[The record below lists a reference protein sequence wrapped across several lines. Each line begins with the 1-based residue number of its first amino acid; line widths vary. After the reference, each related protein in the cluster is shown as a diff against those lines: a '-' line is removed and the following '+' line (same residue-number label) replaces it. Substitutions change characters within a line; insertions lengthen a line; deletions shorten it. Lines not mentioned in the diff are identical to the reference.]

1 MCDQWIA
8 TSSNNLVTVSQRT
21 QISIGSMGWKC
32 KCRRID
38 PTYVSVQASAGV
50 VVVGAGGGVVLQSQ
64 LVVGG
69 RVVQPQGSWVFM
81 IA

>member
-1 MCDQWIA
+1 MINA
-8 TSSNNLVTVSQRT
+8 VE
-21 QISIGSMGWKC
+21 C

-38 PTYVSVQASAGV
+38 ATYVSVQASAGL

-69 RVVQPQGSWVFM
+69 RVVQPQGF
-81 IA
+81 